1 MTKYATGKQLPIR
14 IVWFDSNRN
23 QTNILYKKEFDECA
37 DIKQEFEDCIN
48 TITEERGGEEQPAQ
62 KSSLSSSEAATWNGE
77 RGRIAKSM
85 LSRYLSDNDIKNS
98 IFYICGPPG
107 RVKAMKNLVQ
117 NEKFGVI
124 VVRQL

>member
-1 MTKYATGKQLPIR
+1 MEKG
-14 IVWFDSNRN
+14 
-23 QTNILYKKEFDECA
+23 
-37 DIKQEFEDCIN
+37 
-48 TITEERGGEEQPAQ
+48 
-62 KSSLSSSEAATWNGE
+62 
-77 RGRIAKSM
+77 GRIDKSM

-107 RVKAMKNLVQ
+107 MVKVMQNLVQ